1 MQASARLNA
10 RGFDGLNLNK
20 LRYQR
25 RKKLR
30 GRGALAHSAAYNLP
44 HGVFRSCI
52 CSMNLLVPKREI
64 LMDDA
69 LVAGQELGRS
79 GVLQGEMIAK

>member
-1 MQASARLNA
+1 M
-10 RGFDGLNLNK
+10 K
-20 LRYQR
+20 LVAAKAAERHKR
-25 RKKLR
+25 
-30 GRGALAHSAAYNLP
+30 ANSIAYNLP
-44 HGVFRSCI
+44 HAVVGRGI